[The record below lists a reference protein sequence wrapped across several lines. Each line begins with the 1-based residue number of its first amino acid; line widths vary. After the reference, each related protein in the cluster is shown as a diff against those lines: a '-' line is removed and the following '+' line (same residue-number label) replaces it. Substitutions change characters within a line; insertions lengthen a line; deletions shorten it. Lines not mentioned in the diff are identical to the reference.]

1 MNRKNLE
8 KVIMLSLVL
17 SSIGSGSA
25 MAWEW
30 GLNNSGGGTF
40 NITDASKTYS
50 KHSTT
55 DKAFGIINANSST
68 LTANDI
74 VLDVSSAGNEATGFF
89 NDGGSV
95 YTGNNMDLTVVG
107 GQGVFIVQG
116 IVNQSLA
123 SAGTSKFTADD
134 IKMDLTGY
142 GSELYGIING
152 SHGSTGNNGV
162 EFSAGNIDIIAD
174 NDGNIIGITNKNGA
188 DKPSTFNA
196 ENINITASGKYYMVG
211 IENQTTNEGCCHQT
225 N

>member
-55 DKAFGIINANSST
+55 DKAFGIINANSSM

-74 VLDVSSAGNEATGFF
+74 VLDVSSDGNEATGFF
-89 NDGGSV
+89 NDGGST
-95 YTGNNMDLTVVG
+95 YTGKDMYMTVVG
-107 GQGVFIVQG
+107 GTGDYMVQG
-116 IVNQSLA
+116 IANQSTGA
-123 SAGTSKFTADD
+123 DGTSKFAAGD
-134 IKMDLTGY
+134 IL
-142 GSELYGIING
+142 SLIHI
-152 SHGSTGNNGV
+152 
-162 EFSAGNIDIIAD
+162 
-174 NDGNIIGITNKNGA
+174 
-188 DKPSTFNA
+188 
-196 ENINITASGKYYMVG
+196 
-211 IENQTTNEGCCHQT
+211 
-225 N
+225 